1 MMPHWE
7 NLAQMFVA
15 RSLNSIPQGI
25 LIAGF
30 VWLILRLLPRQNSKT
45 RFAVWFI
52 ALVAI
57 VTLPL
62 AGTFATAPLL
72 RGAGNTQPFLNL
84 PDHWALTLFTIWLLT
99 ASLALLRLA
108 FGFWRLRGLL
118 RSCVPVSEAQLDP
131 AVTQF
136 LSSRSVTL
144 ATSEKVNVPAAIGFR
159 RPMIVVPRWALSEL
173 TPPELNSILLHEYA
187 HLERRD
193 GWTNL
198 LQKTVRAIFCFH
210 PAVWWIEHR
219 ISLER
224 EMACD
229 DYVLSQTND
238 PRGYGKCLIGIL
250 ERTLPS
256 KAWTMAQAAVHRAHE
271 ARLRLTQILDTNRTT
286 SKRLWKPALGVVSAF
301 SLLSVLILPQT
312 RQLVGF
318 APDEQATL
326 RDTSALPVTPGSP
339 IVSAAVVP
347 AALHST
353 RPPVEK
359 KLEPKGPRSRGV
371 SRTKQLRSME
381 NSALMARAE
390 SGSETL
396 AIPAEVVPVNAEE
409 MAIPATQA
417 ILVIRTANQIGPNS
431 WQWTVAVWR
440 VSLVPEQSKRV
451 PVVSNKT

>member
-30 VWLILRLLPRQNSKT
+30 TWLILRLLPRQNSKT

-52 ALVAI
+52 ALLAI
-57 VTLPL
+57 VTLPI
-62 AGTFATAPLL
+62 AGTFATGSSFKGSRASQPL
-72 RGAGNTQPFLNL
+72 LNL
-84 PDHWALTLFTIWLLT
+84 PDHWALTFFVIWLVT
-99 ASLALLRLA
+99 ASVAVLRLA
-108 FGFWRLRGLL
+108 FGIWRLRGLL
-118 RSCVPVSEAQLDP
+118 RSCIPVSPAELDP
-131 AVTQF
+131 TVAAFV
-136 LSSRSVTL
+136 LSHSVTL
-144 ATSEKVNVPAAIGFR
+144 ATSKKMNVPAAIGFR
-159 RPMIVVPRWALSEL
+159 EPMIVVPRWALTELAPQEL
-173 TPPELNSILLHEYA
+173 TSVLLHEYA

-210 PAVWWIEHR
+210 PVVWWIEHR
-219 ISLER
+219 LSLER

-229 DYVLSQTND
+229 DYVLAQTND
-238 PRGYGKCLIGIL
+238 PHGYGRCLIGIL
-250 ERTLPS
+250 ERTLPR

-271 ARLRLTQILDTNRTT
+271 ATLRLTQILDRDRST
-286 SKRLWKPALGVVSAF
+286 SKRLWKPALGVVSTF
-301 SLLSVLILPQT
+301 SLLSILILPQT

-318 APDEQATL
+318 APDRQATAHA
-326 RDTSALPVTPGSP
+326 SAALPQISTSP

-353 RPPVEK
+353 RLPVEQR
-359 KLEPKGPRSRGV
+359 LEPKGPQKRVV
-371 SRTKQLRSME
+371 SPPKQLRQMD
-381 NSALMARAE
+381 NSALIARAK
-390 SGSETL
+390 SA
-396 AIPAEVVPVNAEE
+396 AIPADVVPVNVNADE

-417 ILVIRTANQIGPNS
+417 ILVIRTANQVGPNTWRWS
-431 WQWTVAVWR
+431 IAVWQ
-440 VSLVPEQSKRV
+440 VSIAPDRSQRV